1 MREGSDGWQSVGSL
15 RRRDLL
21 PALNAVIRGA
31 QAAGDLDAV
40 YNALGQTL
48 VDLGIGIAIFRREGP
63 EPGLRLVKT
72 TLPLRESAWER
83 PLSLPALEEALAKER
98 PAFFSDPAPAF
109 LEARE
114 SDSLWLGA
122 SEGMGVVCA
131 TADVGEGNLCSVCL
145 AAPGLAEDDAAAV
158 QSFAQQVGHLLTSL
172 ELKSRLREIEARPSE
187 REPPAS
193 VAEAVLDSAGGRMAW
208 GTSAKEVLHALF
220 QSLLP
225 SLRFDLASSLWC
237 EEGRETLVLFSVRPP
252 AEQAAE
258 KLAAEMAEEFVR
270 FTGEAHR
277 QCLRSPPQLEPLEGE
292 GASGEGWTGTAGSS
306 LDAPLIARGR
316 ITGLIRVSA
325 NGENAFSSEKAR
337 AFYTSASQAS
347 AALERLERTAAI
359 EKAALESLISS
370 LEEGV
375 ILMAPDMH
383 SVIAN
388 AAAGRY
394 LAELAGR
401 APEEEA
407 ALDETPLAAMVR
419 EVAGSETSKTEKE
432 FALDRDGRRYLVA
445 RVTPL
450 APSGRGAVV
459 VIRDATE
466 ERLMHERLLQSE
478 KMASVGQ
485 LVSGVAHEL
494 NNPLTGVMGFAQML
508 LTRDL
513 GEQAH
518 HEVETIYAEAER
530 ASKIVQNLLSFAR
543 RRRAHK
549 EMVNLNTLVER
560 VLELR
565 SYDLS
570 VRNIELE
577 LALDPK
583 LPATMADPDQMQQV
597 FLNII
602 TNAEQAI
609 RSGRGEGKLTVR
621 SSTGRGHVR
630 LSFRD
635 DGPGMAK
642 ETVRRIFDPFFTT
655 KQASEGTGLGLTIAY
670 GIIEEHNGRIDV
682 DSRPGHGATFTVE
695 LPVVESDVAPD
706 EKEDE
711 LATPHVAGEPKRI
724 LVVDDEKS
732 ILDLVEEI
740 LTQDGHQVDVAS
752 RGDEAL
758 DYVSKRDY
766 DLIITDIRMP
776 GIDGRELYRRVR
788 EMNRDL
794 ARAMVFITGD
804 TVAVETRQFIQRVS
818 NPVLVKPFKMR
829 ELREAVERVLR

>member
-1 MREGSDGWQSVGSL
+1 VLRESSDGWQSVGTL

-21 PALNAVIRGA
+21 PALNAVIRRA
-31 QAAGDLDAV
+31 RAAGELGALYDAV
-40 YNALGQTL
+40 GQAL
-48 VDLGIGIAIFRREGP
+48 VDLGIGIAIFRRDGP
-63 EPGLRLVKT
+63 EPGFRLAKT
-72 TLPLRESAWER
+72 TLPLRENAWER
-83 PLSLPALEEALAKER
+83 PLSLPALDQALVEER
-98 PAFFSDPAPAF
+98 PVFFADPASAF
-109 LEARE
+109 LEAGER
-114 SDSLWLGA
+114 DSLWLGA
-122 SEGMGVVCA
+122 SEAMGVVCA
-131 TADVGEGNLCSVCL
+131 TADIGEGSRCAVCL
-145 AAPGLAEDDAAAV
+145 AAPGLDEDDAAAV
-158 QSFAQQVGHLLTSL
+158 QAFAQQLGHLVTGL
-172 ELKSRLREIEARPSE
+172 ELEERLREIETRLAE
-187 REPPAS
+187 REPLT
-193 VAEAVLDSAGGRMAW
+193 VGRMGE
-208 GTSAKEVLHALF
+208 GTGIKEVLRALF
-220 QSLLP
+220 RSLLP

-237 EEGRETLVLFSVRPP
+237 EAGRETLVLFSTRPL
-252 AEQAAE
+252 AEQTAE
-258 KLAAEMAEEFVR
+258 KIAADVAEEFVR

-277 QCLRSPPQLEPLEGE
+277 QCRRSPPDLEPLEGE
-292 GASGEGWTGTAGSS
+292 EVSGEGWKGTPGSS
-306 LDAPLIARGR
+306 LDAPLIVRGR

-325 NGENAFSSEKAR
+325 KDKDAFSSEQAR
-337 AFYTSASQAS
+337 TFYAGASQAS
-347 AALERLERTAAI
+347 AALERLEGMAGA
-359 EKAALESLISS
+359 EKAALESLINS
-370 LEEGV
+370 LDDGV
-375 ILMAPDMH
+375 ILVEPDMR
-383 SVIAN
+383 SAIAN
-388 AAAGRY
+388 AAAGRF

-401 APEEEA
+401 SPEEGAGLE
-407 ALDETPLAAMVR
+407 ETPLAEMVR
-419 EVAGSETSKTEKE
+419 EVLETGESREQKE
-432 FALDRDGRRYLVA
+432 YALDGEGRRYLVA
-445 RVTPL
+445 QATPL
-450 APSGRGAVV
+450 PPGGKGAVV

-513 GEQAH
+513 DEQAR
-518 HEVETIYAEAER
+518 HEVETIYGEAER

-543 RRRAHK
+543 RRKAHK

-570 VRNIELE
+570 VRNVELE

-602 TNAEQAI
+602 TNAEQAV
-609 RSGRGEGKLTVR
+609 RSDRGEGKLTVR
-621 SSTGRGHVR
+621 SSAGRGQVR
-630 LSFRD
+630 VSFKD
-635 DGPGMAK
+635 DGPGISK

-655 KQASEGTGLGLTIAY
+655 KQAGEGTGLGLTIAY
-670 GIIEEHNGRIDV
+670 SIMEEHHGRIDV
-682 DSRPGHGATFTVE
+682 DSRAGHGATFTVE
-695 LPVVESDVAPD
+695 LPIVQSDVAP
-706 EKEDE
+706 EEREDE
-711 LATPHVAGEPKRI
+711 LAAPLITGESKRI

-732 ILDLVEEI
+732 ILDLVERI

-758 DYVSKRDY
+758 DYVSEREY

-794 ARAMVFITGD
+794 ARTMVFITGD
-804 TVAVETRQFIQRVS
+804 TVGVETRQFIQRVS

-829 ELREAVERVLR
+829 ELREAVERALS